1 MRVMKKKE
9 DGAQDPFKTRNRI
22 IVVVWLLVTGL
33 FLALLLLSLVGLVE
47 LVLET
52 LSAPGQP

>member
-1 MRVMKKKE
+1 MKKKE

>member
-1 MRVMKKKE
+1 MRAMKKKE
-9 DGAQDPFKTRNRI
+9 DGARDPFKTRNRI
-22 IVVVWLLVTGL
+22 IVVIWLLVTGL